1 MKVFLPAD
9 LRYSLSAT
17 TTYDVWLQKQVKE
30 KFYKLLKIQHH
41 EGRALLKLQRD
52 NKQKLQE
59 LSHDLNVAEIDL
71 LKM

>member
-30 KFYKLLKIQHH
+30 KFYKLLRIQHN
-41 EGRALLKLQRD
+41 EGKALLKLQRD
-52 NKQKLQE
+52 NK
-59 LSHDLNVAEIDL
+59 
-71 LKM
+71 

>member
-9 LRYSLSAT
+9 LRYALSAT

-30 KFYKLLKIQHH
+30 KFYKLLKISHN
-41 EGRALLKLQRD
+41 EGKQLLTLQRN

-59 LSHDLNVAEIDL
+59 LTHDLNVAEIDL